1 MVGFNYIRT
10 PASQFARALIADGE
24 IGDITWFRGEH
35 TEDFLADPQPPAT
48 WRTTGVAN
56 GTMGD
61 LAPHMINAALAL
73 IGPIARLIAEVET
86 VHARPGPG
94 GAVTNDDHAPDDVPL

>member
-10 PASQFARALIADGE
+10 PASQYARKLIAEGALATSHGFAAN
-24 IGDITWFRGEH
+24 IPKTFLPTPTPPQLAHRGD
-35 TEDFLADPQPPAT
+35 
-48 WRTTGVAN
+48 AN

-73 IGPIARLIAEVET
+73 IGPI
-86 VHARPGPG
+86 
-94 GAVTNDDHAPDDVPL
+94 DS